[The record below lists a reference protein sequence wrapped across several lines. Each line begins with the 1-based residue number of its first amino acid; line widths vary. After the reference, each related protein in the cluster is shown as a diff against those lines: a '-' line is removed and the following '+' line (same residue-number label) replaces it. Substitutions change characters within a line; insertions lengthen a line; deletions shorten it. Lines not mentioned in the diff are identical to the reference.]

1 SHLGT
6 NYCPGDEEI
15 LEIQTLVAHTAL
27 QVKRLDDEIA
37 GLQKTVHK
45 LTDERQGLSAY
56 ADAHRAL
63 ILFARR
69 LPVDIIQEIF
79 VACILSHRN
88 CVMSAVE
95 APILLGRICSSWR
108 AISHATPRLW

>member
-1 SHLGT
+1 MPSLLIFHLGT

-27 QVKRLDDEIA
+27 HVSTMKSLR
-37 GLQKTVHK
+37 
-45 LTDERQGLSAY
+45 LSAY

-63 ILFARR
+63 ISPARR
-69 LPVDIIQEIF
+69 LMYS
-79 VACILSHRN
+79 SHRN

-108 AISHATPRLW
+108 AISHATRAFGPGFTFISLLPLRLGS

>member
-1 SHLGT
+1 VSIHIRT

-15 LEIQTLVAHTAL
+15 LETQTLVAAL

-37 GLQKTVHK
+37 VRIPL
-45 LTDERQGLSAY
+45 
-56 ADAHRAL
+56 
-63 ILFARR
+63 
-69 LPVDIIQEIF
+69 
-79 VACILSHRN
+79 HRN

-108 AISHATPRLW
+108 AISHATPRLWARLHI